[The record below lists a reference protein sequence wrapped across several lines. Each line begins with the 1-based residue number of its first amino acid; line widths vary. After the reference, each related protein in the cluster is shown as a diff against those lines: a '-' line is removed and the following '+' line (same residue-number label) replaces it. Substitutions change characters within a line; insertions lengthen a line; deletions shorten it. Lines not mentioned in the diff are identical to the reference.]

1 MGSLWIRGSLYW
13 WPNYLKSFG
22 ASKSLQS
29 HPLMFPHKNVLLFK
43 CLHQILTLTQ
53 KCKRLTWKFVK
64 VWIKIRVSKL
74 KTWEV
79 IFIKIKVFFKL
90 LNEYLNFLFV
100 ENKFIVRSKFNHI
113 HSGWR
118 KQNSALLFSIKCY
131 ITKFIICSSGAFW
144 SVQYD
149 FIAFS
154 LSVST

>member
-1 MGSLWIRGSLYW
+1 MTRNVQTEWDPYESVDHFIDDPITLNLLELPSPSNLIRSCFLIRTFYFLNVCTSL
-13 WPNYLKSFG
+13 
-22 ASKSLQS
+22 
-29 HPLMFPHKNVLLFK
+29 
-43 CLHQILTLTQ
+43 QILTFTQ
-53 KCKRLTWKFVK
+53 KCKRLTLKFVK
-64 VWIKIRVSKL
+64 IWIKIRVSKL

-131 ITKFIICSSGAFW
+131 IAKFIICSSGAF
-144 SVQYD
+144 
-149 FIAFS
+149 
-154 LSVST
+154 